1 MRSGQILA
9 DTTTLVCKQGV
20 LLQRLADSL
29 LHLLSLT
36 ASPTARLVHTAEERG
51 GHGGCMAQFR
61 PHVLLLPL
69 AASLAELV
77 MPLNSAR
84 TPPLGEGGAAEEDA
98 RVVKVLVSSAA
109 FDIEFFRFLANVEGW
124 LAADVANDE
133 EKRRLRDRFGL
144 HGLLGVVEAS
154 VLASVISHR
163 VHLAH
168 ILPFTSA
175 TVLCQAADH
184 VLGPS
189 LLLLPDYCI
198 SLVPLSC
205 VTQRQHSLVP
215 LSCALSCVKQ
225 RQAALS
231 THAPFEVFK
240 RLTFVPTHT
249 GSSRTRIGGHSPRVP
264 GSSNVRPDV
273 RCQLIRVHRVHRMR
287 RLVTGLC
294 RREFQ
299 NHKADCMHPTMTDPV
314 TLPASG
320 QVLDRRTIL
329 RHLSKADKPDDPFSR
344 TPLTA
349 DMLIANDTLRDKIQS
364 WLLTQR
370 HGGSSGS
377 D

>member
-1 MRSGQILA
+1 M
-9 DTTTLVCKQGV
+9 
-20 LLQRLADSL
+20 QRLADSL

-51 GHGGCMAQFR
+51 GKEGCMAQFR

-133 EKRRLRDRFGL
+133 EKRRLQDRFGL

-175 TVLCQAADH
+175 TV
-184 VLGPS
+184 
-189 LLLLPDYCI
+189 
-198 SLVPLSC
+198 
-205 VTQRQHSLVP
+205 
-215 LSCALSCVKQ
+215 
-225 RQAALS
+225 
-231 THAPFEVFK
+231 
-240 RLTFVPTHT
+240 FV
-249 GSSRTRIGGHSPRVP
+249 SSS
-264 GSSNVRPDV
+264 
-273 RCQLIRVHRVHRMR
+273 
-287 RLVTGLC
+287 
-294 RREFQ
+294 
-299 NHKADCMHPTMTDPV
+299 
-314 TLPASG
+314 
-320 QVLDRRTIL
+320 
-329 RHLSKADKPDDPFSR
+329 
-344 TPLTA
+344 
-349 DMLIANDTLRDKIQS
+349 
-364 WLLTQR
+364 
-370 HGGSSGS
+370 
-377 D
+377 